1 MKSKLDILL
10 ESISPERTIQKTYN
24 RANEA
29 INSFSFCK
37 ARIETWDE
45 FMCCMARFLKHL
57 NERVLNLTKPIDVPS
72 EDYWKYCIVP
82 LLKIYGSNGDV
93 TAFTIASSGNEGGL
107 YAVIKTF
114 AMYKAEEYT
123 KKEILSRVY
132 DYWQELSADEK
143 LEAAEEYLSKYKDII
158 PSDMFEE
165 YAPLIKGY
173 FWKFLQKHPFIVQK
187 LNRIGL

>member
-10 ESISPERTIQKTYN
+10 ESISPERTIHETYN

-29 INSFSFCK
+29 IISFDFCK

-45 FMCCMARFLKHL
+45 FKCCMTRFLKHL
-57 NERVLNLTKPIDVPS
+57 NEKVLKLTKPLDIPLA
-72 EDYWKYCIVP
+72 EHWRYCIVP

-93 TAFTIASSGNEGGL
+93 TAFTIASSGNEGGF
-107 YAVIKTF
+107 YAVIKAF

-123 KKEILSRVY
+123 KKEISSRVY
-132 DYWQELSADEK
+132 DFWQGLSTDER
-143 LEAAEEYLSKYKDII
+143 LEVAEEYLSKHKDII

-165 YAPLIKGY
+165 YTPLIKGY
-173 FWKFLQKHPFIVQK
+173 FWKVLEKHPFIVQK
-187 LNRIGL
+187 LYQAGR